1 MDSPTLTVNIVNP
14 YNYYGEAVYE
24 DFTMYIPYPNFKNK
38 VDILKDIRYV
48 LLHNEYDPDEDENS
62 DKWFICNIV
71 SSCYT
76 TKLKD
81 PKYDDEYDK
90 LKGDFIGEFARST
103 HKRFNRRAAEASR
116 GSVRIREAAGRKKP
130 RDSRANFELEQTDS
144 GKRAANRRPE
154 RS

>member
-90 LKGDFIGEFARST
+90 LKGDFIGEFAIPDNDNIV
-103 HKRFNRRAAEASR
+103 HFIGVGVDLLVGIEAPEED
-116 GSVRIREAAGRKKP
+116 RIEV
-130 RDSRANFELEQTDS
+130 FC
-144 GKRAANRRPE
+144 
-154 RS
+154 